1 MFDTITYEAF
11 RERQKSFL
19 SEDGEIKFIDEGSG
33 PALLLLHGIPT
44 SGWLYR
50 KMITPLVDE
59 GYRVIVPDMLG
70 FGGSDSPKGYEIYSE
85 PNQAQR
91 LLALMDSL
99 MLKNW
104 THVFHDAGGL
114 WTWELLKKQPN
125 RINRLVILN
134 TIIYK
139 EGFKPPMRFGRNF
152 ITKGIMTLYKTKLF
166 NGFLIKKL
174 FEGGLSKVALS
185 KSELEGYKLPF
196 LEGKINGIYY
206 FFSKTCHNIENY
218 KSLLQSLKIPTSV
231 IWGEKDVFLLWSPQA
246 EKVTEDL
253 KIVDGNIHL
262 LDAKHFIQEEIPK
275 EICNL
280 IINSNSMRLVK

>member
-1 MFDTITYEAF
+1 MFDIISYEIY

-19 SEDGEIKFIDEGSG
+19 SKDGEIKFIDEGSG

-50 KMITPLVDE
+50 KMITSLVSE

-85 PNQAQR
+85 SNQAQR

-99 MLKNW
+99 MVKNW
-104 THVFHDAGGL
+104 IHVFHDAGGL

-139 EGFKPPMRFGRNF
+139 DGFKPPMRFGKNF

-174 FEGGLSKVALS
+174 FEGGLSKVTLS
-185 KSELEGYKLPF
+185 KSELEGYKLPL

-218 KSLLQSLKIPTSV
+218 KSLLQGLNIPASV
-231 IWGEKDVFLLWSPQA
+231 IWGDNDVFLLWKPQA
-246 EKVTEDL
+246 EQVVEDL
-253 KIVDGNIHL
+253 KIADDNIHL
-262 LDAKHFIQEEIPK
+262 LEAKHFIQEEIPK

-280 IINSNSMRLVK
+280 IVNSNSMKLIK